1 MCLSYGAEMMDGEIE
16 YLFEEIQRQLL
27 LARSSE
33 KAEAEKYIDE
43 VLKNVNELKRII
55 EQEN

>member
-1 MCLSYGAEMMDGEIE
+1 MMDGKIE

-43 VLKNVNELKRII
+43 VSKNVNELKQIM
-55 EQEN
+55 EQKT